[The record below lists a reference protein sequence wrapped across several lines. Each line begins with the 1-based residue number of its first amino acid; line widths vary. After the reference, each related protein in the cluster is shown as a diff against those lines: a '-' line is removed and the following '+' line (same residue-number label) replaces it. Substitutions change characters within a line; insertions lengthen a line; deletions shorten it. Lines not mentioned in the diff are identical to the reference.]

1 MNLKG
6 GYKIISLM
14 AITLIAG
21 AVGGDRTPITD
32 EGILEQ
38 LDSLKEFLDESK
50 QLKPILLRVKDSGNE
65 VVMANLSKK
74 TGEDILYI
82 NADLVDASLNVMV
95 KFAQDEETQEIYID
109 EASYLYIADVDTV
122 AGEVA
127 KAEEGTIVDVL
138 GLDEDGKLVKDTF
151 NNLDI
156 GGIITLP
163 NMIVDVELTSA
174 MFQKELTKAEYDKI
188 PDNGLVII
196 MFNTTCVIIPYVKG
210 VDNRFVCNAVYNTN
224 YDAMV
229 VRGKIRVH
237 YEDVY
242 SVFIRFND
250 EYATA
255 LLQNPTVRPYAI
267 IRFIGF

>member
-65 VVMANLSKK
+65 VVTANLSKK

-82 NADLVDASLNVMV
+82 NADLVDASLNVMI
-95 KFAQDEETQEIYID
+95 KFAQDEDTQEIYID
-109 EASYLYIADVDTV
+109 EASYLYIADVDKV

-127 KAEEGTIVDVL
+127 KAEEGTIVDAL
-138 GLDEDGKLVKDTF
+138 GLDKDGKLVKGGVSAGTKLYKHEIVATDDEDNDWGFVLYSIVGDEIQSTA
-151 NNLDI
+151 NLISDKKFMFPVCA
-156 GGIITLP
+156 TL
-163 NMIVDVELTSA
+163 N
-174 MFQKELTKAEYDKI
+174 Q
-188 PDNGLVII
+188 
-196 MFNTTCVIIPYVKG
+196 
-210 VDNRFVCNAVYNTN
+210 N
-224 YDAMV
+224 YDEQASFV
-229 VRGKIRVH
+229 LLSIIGANAIVFSPDLTPSIKIVPIASI
-237 YEDVY
+237 DG
-242 SVFIRFND
+242 D
-250 EYATA
+250 
-255 LLQNPTVRPYAI
+255 TVTEL
-267 IRFIGF
+267 